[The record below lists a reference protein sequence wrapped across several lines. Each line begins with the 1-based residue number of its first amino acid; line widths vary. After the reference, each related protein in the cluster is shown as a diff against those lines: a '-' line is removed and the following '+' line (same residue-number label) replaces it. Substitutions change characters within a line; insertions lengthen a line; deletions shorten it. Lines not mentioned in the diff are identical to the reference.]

1 MDALD
6 RRKLLTSAVLGSAAL
21 VGATALGPVGPE
33 AAHAHESFD
42 PLDDA
47 LDPDFVDGRITAING
62 ATLTVIGLQN
72 LLTQI
77 RVTGATSV
85 WKLHPTSLKSV
96 DVGDGLYARGV
107 RMADGSLAAD
117 AVWVNIVNLHAEITS
132 TGHNVLHLNLHHGHG
147 HGHLRGHVVPGI
159 TSAVYNNGPATSD
172 LSALRAGSHIQ
183 FIGAWRPDTD
193 DVDIATIFAGR

>member
-1 MDALD
+1 MEALD
-6 RRKLLTSAVLGSAAL
+6 RRKLLTGAVLGSAAL

-33 AAHAHESFD
+33 AAHANDSFD

-47 LDPDFVDGRITAING
+47 LDPNFVDGRITAING

-77 RVTGATSV
+77 RITGATSV
-85 WKLHPTSLKSV
+85 WKLRPTSLKSV

-117 AVWVNIVNLHAEITS
+117 AVWVNIVNLHAELTAI
-132 TGHNVLHLNLHHGHG
+132 GPNVLHVRTG
-147 HGHLRGHVVPGI
+147 HGHLRGHVVPG
-159 TSAVYNNGPATSD
+159 TTAAVYNNGPATSD
-172 LSALRAGSHIQ
+172 LSALRVGSHIQ

-193 DVDIATIFAGR
+193 DVDIATVYAGR